1 MAIKKALTR
10 HQILAD
16 LRRNQSILKR
26 CKVRKIGL
34 FGSFARNEQ
43 TSKSDIDFLV
53 DFKEPTYD
61 NLLELAEQ
69 LEKLYGRKVELVSHR
84 YISKYIKP
92 YVEKEVQWHEV
103 Q

>member
-10 HQILAD
+10 QQILSD

-26 CKVRKIGL
+26 CKGRKIGL

-53 DFKEPTYD
+53 DFKEATYD
-61 NLLELAEQ
+61 NLLELHEQ
-69 LEKLYGRKVELVSHR
+69 LRKLYGRKIELVTPLGL
-84 YISKYIKP
+84 SKHIKP
-92 YVEKEVQWHEV
+92 YVEDEVLWHEV
-103 Q
+103 K